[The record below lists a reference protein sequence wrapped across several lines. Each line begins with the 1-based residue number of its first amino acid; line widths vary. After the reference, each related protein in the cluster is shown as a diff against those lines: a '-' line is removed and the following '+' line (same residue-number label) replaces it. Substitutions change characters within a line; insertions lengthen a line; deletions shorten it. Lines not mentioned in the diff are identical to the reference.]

1 MHILDRLGVV
11 SENSKIVNGVAV
23 NWVTVDFLMV
33 VEDTVAPEGTSTN
46 DVTVG
51 QDVSI
56 RMD

>member
-23 NWVTVDFLMV
+23 NGVAVDFLMV
-33 VEDTVAPEGTSTN
+33 VEDTVAPEGASAN
-46 DVTVG
+46 NVTVG

-56 RMD
+56 RAG

>member
-23 NWVTVDFLMV
+23 NGVAVDFLMV
-33 VEDTVAPEGTSTN
+33 VEDTVAPEGASAN

-56 RMD
+56 RTD